1 MEFPSPQIQYP
12 NFSFFQDQLPLS
24 WNDQLFLD
32 EHFSNYPWKVD
43 SVDQSDNH
51 HLPRSSSFFD
61 TNFSKGCYEWK
72 VDSVDQSDDRQLPR
86 SSSFPE
92 TNSSKGCYAW
102 KVDSVDQR
110 DDHQLLRSSSFSD
123 TNSSKENYPLQIID
137 SSNQEYDDCQLPSSS
152 TFSNTNSSKG
162 CYAWKVDSVDQSDD
176 HQLPRSFSF
185 SDTNSSKGNYPLQT
199 IDSSNQEDDDHQLR
213 RSSSFSDTNSSKG
226 SNNHDIEEVTS
237 SHDSNPTRSNEKK
250 HYIGVRKRPWGKYA
264 AEIRDSTRNG
274 IRVWLGTFNT
284 DEEAAL
290 AYDQAA
296 LTMRGPLALLNF
308 PINKVRESLENIKY
322 FCEDGIS
329 PAAVLKATNKMRCV
343 KHRRNRKK
351 GIKENN
357 NNNNNNN
364 ISNVLVFEDLGVEL
378 LDELLMSS
386 S

>member
-32 EHFSNYPWKVD
+32 EHFSNYPWEVD

-51 HLPRSSSFFD
+51 QLPRSSSFSD
-61 TNFSKGCYEWK
+61 TYSSKGCYEWK

-110 DDHQLLRSSSFSD
+110 SSFSD
-123 TNSSKENYPLQIID
+123 
-137 SSNQEYDDCQLPSSS
+137 
-152 TFSNTNSSKG
+152 TNSSKG

-176 HQLPRSFSF
+176 HQLPRSSSF

-199 IDSSNQEDDDHQLR
+199 IDSSSQEDNDHQLL
-213 RSSSFSDTNSSKG
+213 RSSSFSDTNSSKE

-284 DEEAAL
+284 GEEAAL

-308 PINKVRESLENIKY
+308 PINKVRESLENINY

-364 ISNVLVFEDLGVEL
+364 VLVLEDLGVEL